1 MGRVIKIESAGK
13 DRTQL
18 MRSIALG
25 VRELTQQQEVNMQV
39 RDLCAFITIA
49 LEAISNT
56 IDDSVNAWEKR
67 GYWLKAD
74 KFRLE
79 WAWTIKL
86 SGKLR
91 AALSQEDWP
100 NVAQTIAQVAE
111 KVKNV
116 HLPQRTSPTTP
127 WMGAWD
133 RFLAP
138 DKRNKVSPK
147 A

>member
-18 MRSIALG
+18 MRSIALA

-39 RDLCAFITIA
+39 RDLLAFITLA
-49 LEAISNT
+49 LESISRT
-56 IDDSVNAWEKR
+56 IDDSVSAWEKR

-79 WAWTIKL
+79 WIWTTNL

-91 AALSQEDWP
+91 TALSQENWP
-100 NVAQTIAQVAE
+100 DVVQIIAQVAE

-116 HLPQRTSPTTP
+116 QLPQRKNPTIP
-127 WMGAWD
+127 WTGAWD
-133 RFLAP
+133 RFQAP
-138 DKRNKVSPK
+138 NKRNN
-147 A
+147 